1 MSTVRLIAFATCA
14 VACARIDSPGAD
26 TPVKQVSQ
34 AEPVAPGALHGG
46 RVVMTAVAESGNA
59 ALTADDIGEMRV
71 WPALDGS
78 RPPFPL
84 RTVAPA
90 TRIAIAS
97 GDDLVVAL
105 ADAANDVTV
114 MRLGRDG
121 TTHARAQIASDIG
134 IEQLVFVGRDLL
146 IRRIDHTIER
156 YDANAARL
164 GRLVA
169 DPGERLGAIAGRDRF
184 VVVAS
189 GQSEKSTTRLRR
201 LLFGLG
207 EGLSWGADVTL
218 PAPIDLE
225 PLAISPDG
233 RRIAGAARD
242 QPVAVKKQL
251 EGGKQPPNAKP
262 EPPPPPVI
270 RTLAVFELADVPR
283 IVDQSSAPFGGAARS
298 GGAKPIGLDHE
309 IRLNPRVQLGFT
321 DNDTL
326 AIAQDALTW
335 WSAKSAVIDPWN
347 SDAAPVP
354 GDSTESATAD
364 GLVVTAFAGGLALRD
379 PAHTRYLGWSHL
391 VNGPTKVIGDSLAVG
406 PTDGDLEWFDRDLVD
421 TDHLDLSTL
430 SMFDGGTAINMV
442 PIGQHHVVVLRRTS
456 SGSHAVLV
464 DARDPRQQVEVGPQL
479 VNPQIVYDEQDH
491 LSLIDNNKLYR
502 YRVSFA
508 PLAAAML
515 SVIDLPQNLVG
526 VYPVDPERAGGAVA
540 VLVGYDNQGYTLRWI
555 HGNDAASA
563 TVHHVGAGVLAV
575 DSAGIEYAM
584 SKAKTIVGERDG
596 KVVVELAY
604 DDQPMVVAPSPS
616 GDMIAV
622 ASRDAVELFDASG
635 KSRWKQHVWS
645 PVGLTLS
652 EHGAR
657 VFVPTRGGLLALDG
671 HDGNVVGR
679 ACGTRFGV
687 HGLPLTTAIYD
698 SPPVCED

>member
-14 VACARIDSPGAD
+14 VACARIDSPGPD
-26 TPVKQVSQ
+26 TPVKQRSQ
-34 AEPVAPGALHGG
+34 AGAEPIAPGALHGG

-59 ALTADDIGEMRV
+59 ALTADDIGELRV
-71 WPALDGS
+71 WPTVDGT
-78 RPPFPL
+78 RPPLPL
-84 RTVAPA
+84 RTLAPA

-156 YDANAARL
+156 YDANGARL
-164 GRLVA
+164 GRVVA
-169 DPGERLGAIAGRDRF
+169 DAGERLGAIAAHDRS

-189 GQSEKSTTRLRR
+189 GQSESSTTRLRR
-201 LLFGLG
+201 LVLGLG
-207 EGLSWGADVTL
+207 DGLSWGADLTL

-233 RRIAGAARD
+233 RRIAGAVRD
-242 QPVAVKKQL
+242 QPPAAKKEASPKQL
-251 EGGKQPPNAKP
+251 AGGKQPPAKP
-262 EPPPPPVI
+262 EPPPPPVV
-270 RTLAVFELADVPR
+270 RRLAIFELADVPR
-283 IVDQSSAPFGGAARS
+283 AVE
-298 GGAKPIGLDHE
+298 LDHE
-309 IRLNPRVQLGFT
+309 IRLTPRVRLGFT

-335 WSAKSAVIDPWN
+335 WSAKSAAIDPWN
-347 SDAAPVP
+347 NDAAPVP

-379 PAHTRYLGWSHL
+379 PARTRYLGWSHL
-391 VNGPTKVIGDSLAVG
+391 VNGATKAIGDTIAVG
-406 PTDGDLEWFDRDLVD
+406 PMDGDLQWFDRDLVD
-421 TDHLDLSTL
+421 TDHLELSTL

-442 PIGQHHVVVLRRTS
+442 PIGQHHAVVLRRTS

-464 DARDPRQQVEVGPQL
+464 DARDPRQQVEIGPQL
-479 VNPQIVYDEQDH
+479 VNPQIVYDELDH
-491 LSLIDNNKLYR
+491 LSLVDSNKLYR

-508 PLAAAML
+508 PLAATAL
-515 SVIDLPQNLVG
+515 SVIDLPPNLVG

-555 HGNDAASA
+555 HGNDVAAA
-563 TVHHVGAGVLAV
+563 TVHHIEAGVLAV
-575 DSAGIEYAM
+575 DSSGIEYAM
-584 SKAKTIVGERDG
+584 SKPKTLVGQRDG
-596 KVVVELAY
+596 KVVVELPY
-604 DDQPMVVAPSPS
+604 DDQPIVVAPSPS
-616 GDMIAV
+616 GDMIAI

-635 KSRWKQHVWS
+635 KSHWKQHVWS

-652 EHGAR
+652 AHGAR
-657 VFVPTRGGLLALDG
+657 VFVPTRGGLIALDG
-671 HDGNVVGR
+671 QDGNVIGR

-687 HGLPLTTAIYD
+687 HSLPLTTSIYD
-698 SPPVCED
+698 APPVCED